1 MWCDDTADLLI
12 RSVTT
17 QLTAEGSLKRSKQ
30 IWGESDF
37 LVNPLR
43 VWYAWTIEPHPPVNI
58 CLGPVFGPL
67 SSRKIDTELV
77 SWLYSRWDLIRSP
90 GCQQLLGVG
99 AKINFGQRVSYA
111 CVGCQSSPEKKK
123 NYGNGSVE
131 INRQGNIL
139 CLFHNL
145 FVFYGCMFFLRISCS
160 CVLSVVLWFF
170 IPSRVKAAVWLI
182 FFKHHL
188 SNPEVDNSK
197 CINQFHLYTKIPKG
211 FQYFLWNWF
220 LSL

>member
-17 QLTAEGSLKRSKQ
+17 QLTAKGSLKKSKQ

-43 VWYAWTIEPHPPVNI
+43 VWYAWTIQPHPPVNI

-67 SSRKIDTELV
+67 SIRKIDTELV

-131 INRQGNIL
+131 INTGNIL

-145 FVFYGCMFFLRISCS
+145 FVFYGCVFFA
-160 CVLSVVLWFF
+160 VLHVFVCCPLYCDS
-170 IPSRVKAAVWLI
+170 S
-182 FFKHHL
+182 
-188 SNPEVDNSK
+188 
-197 CINQFHLYTKIPKG
+197 FHPG
-211 FQYFLWNWF
+211 
-220 LSL
+220 

>member
-1 MWCDDTADLLI
+1 MIRLIYLLGASQHSLLP
-12 RSVTT
+12 R
-17 QLTAEGSLKRSKQ
+17 GSWRSKQ

-43 VWYAWTIEPHPPVNI
+43 VWYAWTIQPHPPVNI

-67 SSRKIDTELV
+67 SSRMIDTELV

-111 CVGCQSSPEKKK
+111 CVGCQSSSEKKK

-188 SNPEVDNSK
+188 SIFSS
-197 CINQFHLYTKIPKG
+197 YR
-211 FQYFLWNWF
+211 
-220 LSL
+220 